1 MGAAFSEEASGIGR
15 VVFLAILLHKAPSS
29 FGLATFLL
37 AKRYSK
43 VHIMKQIGVFSAAAP
58 ISAIVTFFWLGLWD
72 YEDSNLLKYR
82 TGLILLFSAGM
93 IDYNRYKGKEFN
105 TLSLSIL
112 GYVACVHILPEIYL
126 KEMSGHDHHQHGGKN
141 LSFPQLALLICGFFF
156 PIFISLEVFLRK
168 SLCLTIDDLA

>member
-1 MGAAFSEEASGIGR
+1 MAADGIAMGAAFSEEASGIGR

-58 ISAIVTFFWLGLWD
+58 ISAIVTFFLLGLWD

-105 TLSLSIL
+105 TLSLSML
-112 GYVACVHILPEIYL
+112 
-126 KEMSGHDHHQHGGKN
+126 
-141 LSFPQLALLICGFFF
+141 
-156 PIFISLEVFLRK
+156 
-168 SLCLTIDDLA
+168 

>member
-1 MGAAFSEEASGIGR
+1 MVSFGDLSIHAAADGIAMGAAFFEEASGIGW
-15 VVFLAILLHKAPSS
+15 VVFFHKAPSS

-43 VHIMKQIGVFSAAAP
+43 VHMMKQIGSAAAP
-58 ISAIVTFFWLGLWD
+58 ISAIVTFFLLGLWD

-112 GYVACVHILPEIYL
+112 
-126 KEMSGHDHHQHGGKN
+126 
-141 LSFPQLALLICGFFF
+141 
-156 PIFISLEVFLRK
+156 
-168 SLCLTIDDLA
+168 